1 MSQSYSPPPEAPGQ
15 PHPHQQ
21 PAPAKG
27 SGFAV
32 TALVL
37 GIIAVVFSLIPIVNI
52 VAIILGII
60 GLIFGVIGI
69 FRSRRV
75 MSIIGSALCLLAII
89 LSVAISGAF
98 ASAVDDELNGNSDG
112 SGDPMHIVYT
122 LESDAPTVSATYAT
136 LDGGNIGS
144 SQENGVP
151 LPWTK
156 ELDVDDSLFNSFTL
170 TGIMDPVLDGSTANG
185 STITCRITV
194 DGEVVAEQTSS
205 GQFAAVTCSAS

>member
-1 MSQSYSPPPEAPGQ
+1 MSQSYAPPPAPGQ
-15 PHPHQQ
+15 PYPYQQ
-21 PAPAKG
+21 PPPAKG

-37 GIIAVVFSLIPIVNI
+37 GIIAVVFSFIPIINV
-52 VAIILGII
+52 VAIVLGII
-60 GLIFGVIGI
+60 GLIFGVVGI

-75 MSIIGSALCLLAII
+75 MSIIGAALCLLAII
-89 LSVAISGAF
+89 VSVAISGAF
-98 ASAVDDELNGNSDG
+98 ASAVDDELNRTSDG
-112 SGDPMHIVYT
+112 SGDPVRVVYT

-136 LDGGNIGS
+136 LDSGNIGS
-144 SQENGVP
+144 SQENGVA

-156 ELDVDDSLFNSFTL
+156 ELDVNDSLFNSFTL
-170 TGIMDPVLDGSTANG
+170 TGVMDPVLDGSATDG